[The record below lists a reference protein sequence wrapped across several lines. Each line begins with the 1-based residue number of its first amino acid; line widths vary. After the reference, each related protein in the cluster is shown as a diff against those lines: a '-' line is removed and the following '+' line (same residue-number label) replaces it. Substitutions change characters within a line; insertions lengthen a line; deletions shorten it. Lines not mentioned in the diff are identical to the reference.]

1 MSELQSNRRH
11 QAQRDLGLTDEHE
24 RAEIERAA
32 QQELRRKREKEER
45 RREIEES
52 SSYRSVKTIAKRM
65 DSYFLDPII
74 GFLLPAGTGDAL
86 TSIFVFPYIYMWRPS
101 RSSPCLSLWLSYS
114 MC

>member
-1 MSELQSNRRH
+1 MSELRSNRRY
-11 QAQRDLGLTDEHE
+11 QAQIDLGLTDEHE

-32 QQELRRKREKEER
+32 RQELRRKHEKEER

-52 SSYRSVKTIAKRM
+52 SSYRSVKTIAKWM

-86 TSIFVFPYIYMWRPS
+86 TSIFVFPYIYVAASQM
-101 RSSPCLSLWLSYS
+101 LH
-114 MC
+114 